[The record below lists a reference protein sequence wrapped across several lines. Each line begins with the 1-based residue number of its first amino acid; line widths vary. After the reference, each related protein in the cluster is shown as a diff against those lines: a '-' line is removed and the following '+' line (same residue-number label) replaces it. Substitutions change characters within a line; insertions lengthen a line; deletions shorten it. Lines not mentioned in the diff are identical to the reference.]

1 MPPMEQLFVAQ
12 AGGAGGTEAGDV
24 LAFEA
29 LRRRALNKGTND
41 RGREYETV

>member
-1 MPPMEQLFVAQ
+1 MPA
-12 AGGAGGTEAGDV
+12 AGDV